1 MNELLVKEKVVEYF
15 SKLLENK
22 YEKNQE
28 VPKFTDFFSP
38 SYVKPSNN
46 DKGFRLLDSVNGS
59 SVRGY
64 YHFDY
69 SYFMDN
75 FEYYEQIVLIHH
87 IDMDGELSADNMLE
101 LQSALGYDQRIVTIP
116 YNYKA
121 DDNILTKKEIN
132 YTLNTLIVIV
142 DLSIPTVLL
151 QSLSSLGD
159 ILIIDHHATSID
171 FVSNIKYDNIENN
184 IQWIIDTR
192 VSAAYLTEAFS
203 LYIRDKLGIVLKSD
217 DTNGLLLSIIV
228 SAYDTFN
235 KNQYALVYYTFGV
248 YLNQYFND
256 MNMMNTYT
264 DYWHNMK
271 RLDEQSFMVIINNGK
286 KLYDIQ
292 KEKNK
297 LLYTSDYVYRYNYKD
312 TALSFLVG
320 YGNSLRFC
328 DYNTSVMGLLKI
340 EDDNKYVL
348 SLYSEDDKIKEFNLG
363 RFLSEYFGGG
373 GHPGAAGA
381 IINKSDI
388 VIKFI
393 EYCKSHE
400 GEEVFTHICEE
411 NLIPTNE
418 KHPRFDSVIAFITRA
433 ISIMIMTDILSHE
446 E

>member
-1 MNELLVKEKVVEYF
+1 MNELLVKEKVVSYF

-101 LQSALGYDQRIVTIP
+101 LQSALEYDQKIVTIP

-171 FVSNIKYDNIENN
+171 FVSNIKYDNIENS

-203 LYIRDKLGIVLKSD
+203 LCVRDKLGIVLETD

-228 SAYDTFN
+228 SSYDTFN

-292 KEKNK
+292 KEKNR

-312 TALSFLVG
+312 MTLSFLVG
-320 YGNSLRFC
+320 YGNSMRFC

-340 EDDNKYVL
+340 DDENKYVL

-381 IINKSDI
+381 TISKNDI
-388 VIKFI
+388 VVKFI
-393 EYCKSHE
+393 KYCKSHE
-400 GEEVFTHICEE
+400 GEEDFTHICEE
-411 NLIPTNE
+411 NLIPVNE

-433 ISIMIMTDILSHE
+433 VSIMIMTDILSNE